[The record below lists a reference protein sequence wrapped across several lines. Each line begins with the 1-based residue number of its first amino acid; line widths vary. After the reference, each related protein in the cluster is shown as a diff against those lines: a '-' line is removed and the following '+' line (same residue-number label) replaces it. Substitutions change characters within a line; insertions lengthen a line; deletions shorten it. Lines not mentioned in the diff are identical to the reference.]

1 MKQFVLWFAV
11 LASAVAIAQGPA
23 QQAHESEVYSTAT
36 CVGCHGVTAMGG
48 LGPPLATTKLTY
60 EEFLDTVRKGKG
72 MMPATP
78 ATELPDADVKAL
90 HDEVQKMPWIES
102 QIPLSY
108 TVGRMLSTHS
118 VTHLFLAVFLFAFIF
133 GVRVLVYW
141 LGCAGWKNLSP
152 YVKKFG
158 RLRATGIAL
167 RSLVVD
173 GLCVASLFRKN
184 RFRWFMHGLILYGF
198 LGLML
203 ADILMQ
209 IFNPTRGDLS
219 LLDPLKILPIVS
231 GIAVMT
237 GVFYVMFRYR
247 TDPYIDNGL
256 TLGRDFLFVNLLFHT
271 VVSGFL
277 TVIINRS
284 GQSGWVMPV
293 YLYHLG
299 SITLL
304 IATAPFTRFAH
315 AWVVPALVAMTRV
328 TEAVTASGVNLGFE
342 REPAPGR
349 HHKSERIALGVLK
362 AIDPDYEGPT
372 TLRYYP

>member
-1 MKQFVLWFAV
+1 MKQFLIWATA
-11 LASAVAIAQGPA
+11 LAAAAASAQGA
-23 QQAHESEVYSTAT
+23 SSAHESEVYATAT

-60 EEFLDTVRKGKG
+60 EQFLDTVRHGKG
-72 MMPATP
+72 MMPATAQP
-78 ATELPDADVKAL
+78 VLPDAEVRAL
-90 HDEVQKMPWIES
+90 HSEVQKMPWIES

-108 TVGRMLSTHS
+108 SVGRLLSTQS
-118 VTHLFLAVFLFAFIF
+118 VALVFLGVFLFAFVF
-133 GVRVLVYW
+133 GVRVLFYW
-141 LGCAGWKNLSP
+141 LGCAGWRNLAP
-152 YVKKFG
+152 YVRKFG
-158 RLRATGIAL
+158 VGKAAWIAL
-167 RSLVVD
+167 RSFVVD
-173 GLCVASLFRKN
+173 GLCVASLWRRN

-209 IFNPTRGDLS
+209 IYNPTRADLS
-219 LLDPLKILPIVS
+219 LLDPLKLLPIAS
-231 GIAVMT
+231 GVAVMA
-237 GVFYVMFRYR
+237 GIFYVMFRYR
-247 TDPYIDNGL
+247 TDPYVDNGL

-277 TVIINRS
+277 TVVINRTGLS
-284 GQSGWVMPV
+284 MWVMPT

-315 AWVVPALVAMTRV
+315 AWVVPSLVAMTRV
-328 TEAVTASGVNLGFE
+328 TEAITASGVDLGFE
-342 REPAPGR
+342 REPSPGR
-349 HHKSERIALGVLK
+349 HHKSQRIALGVLK
-362 AIDPDYEGPT
+362 TIDPDYEGPT